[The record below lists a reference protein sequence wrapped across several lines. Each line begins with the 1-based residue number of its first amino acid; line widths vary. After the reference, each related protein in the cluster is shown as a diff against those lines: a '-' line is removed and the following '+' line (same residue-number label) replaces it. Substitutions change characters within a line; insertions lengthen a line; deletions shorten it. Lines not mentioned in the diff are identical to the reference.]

1 MFLLLNVVSLT
12 GAAFSANIT
21 GGIST
26 SVAVFC
32 HELPHE
38 LGKCTIPSPRRA
50 SEPSIVTNNIHYFAN
65 THFTIDSKAWII
77 IPSPRTMCWAM
88 ERMHSVYYLLNRH

>member
-38 LGKCTIPSPRRA
+38 LGKCTIPGPRSA
-50 SEPSIVTNNIHYFAN
+50 SEPSIVKQHPLFCQNSFHN
-65 THFTIDSKAWII
+65 
-77 IPSPRTMCWAM
+77 
-88 ERMHSVYYLLNRH
+88 